1 MHSSKTWL
9 IILGLPLL
17 LGCVLVLVFRR
28 ESRVTQRARQ
38 TGDGPWFEISVE
50 APIFNSRPPWEIPGV
65 IFGTRDRGPKLNQN
79 SPGVRIGNITSHR
92 FELSA
97 EGGWDFLIETD
108 SEGRLTPATHIAFP
122 IAIGGRP
129 NKFDCRPADPPVG
142 YLHTKGADSGEIE
155 GSFAVEVMRCINV
168 RSGKTAQWP
177 YSPLPVRGNFAGI
190 PSPSPSPTSKVQG
203 PRSEIEVVRGR
214 SPRSFEKFR

>member
-1 MHSSKTWL
+1 MHRRKTFL
-9 IILGLPLL
+9 IILGLALL
-17 LGCVLVLVFRR
+17 LGCVLVFTFRR
-28 ESRVTQRARQ
+28 ESRVTQRAPL
-38 TGDGPWFEISVE
+38 TSEGPWFEIAVE

-65 IFGTRDRGPKLNQN
+65 ILGTRERGPKLNQN
-79 SPGVRIGNITSHR
+79 SPGVRIGNITTHR
-92 FELSA
+92 LELSA

-142 YLHTKGADSGEIE
+142 YLDTKGADSGEIE

-168 RSGKTAQWP
+168 KSGKTAQWP
-177 YSPLPVRGNFAGI
+177 YSPLPVRGNFAGL
-190 PSPSPSPTSKVQG
+190 KKQG
-203 PRSEIEVVRGR
+203 
-214 SPRSFEKFR
+214 

>member
-1 MHSSKTWL
+1 MRSKKTLL
-9 IILGLPLL
+9 IILGLALL
-17 LGCVLVLVFRR
+17 LGCVLVLRFRR
-28 ESRVTQRARQ
+28 ERRVTQPAPQ
-38 TGDGPWFEISVE
+38 TSEGPWFEIAVE
-50 APIFNSRPPWEIPGV
+50 APVFNSRPPWEIPGV
-65 IFGTRDRGPKLNQN
+65 ILGTRERGPKLNQN

-122 IAIGGRP
+122 IAIGGTP
-129 NKFDCRPADPPVG
+129 HKFNCRPADPPVG
-142 YLHTKGADSGEIE
+142 YLDTKGADSGEIE

-177 YSPLPVRGNFAGI
+177 YSPLPVRGNFKRA
-190 PSPSPSPTSKVQG
+190 KKA
-203 PRSEIEVVRGR
+203 RMKDER
-214 SPRSFEKFR
+214 